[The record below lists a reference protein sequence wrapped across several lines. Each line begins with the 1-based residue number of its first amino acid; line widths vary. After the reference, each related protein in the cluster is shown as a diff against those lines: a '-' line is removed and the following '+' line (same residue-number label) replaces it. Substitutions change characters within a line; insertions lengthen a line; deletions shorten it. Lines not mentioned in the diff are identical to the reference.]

1 MGRHYGFQSDNFLGL
16 TPLKNDW
23 ADDLAT
29 FFIQNRLLPQ
39 LVAVSL
45 CVCFRW
51 PCDGPLCARSPA
63 CLYPRGLKHCFV
75 LLWV

>member
-45 CVCFRW
+45 LCVYFQI
-51 PCDGPLCARSPA
+51 AM
-63 CLYPRGLKHCFV
+63 
-75 LLWV
+75 